1 MRLTEVKQLIK
12 EQVAQYQIDILNENI
27 MRDIWSMLLS
37 SKVKRAIDKYKNQ
50 PEYKELQRKIK
61 QSTTELEVIAQR
73 LEQTVA
79 EKEALIQKFKKQ
91 GYKLEPGMS
100 YKEMYDAVQK
110 EYDKDKSTLPAKYL
124 KDLDKLSK

>member
-1 MRLTEVKQLIK
+1 MRLTEVKKLIK

-50 PEYKELQRKIK
+50 PEYKELQRKIQ

>member
-12 EQVAQYQIDILNENI
+12 EQVAQYQIDRLNENI

-37 SKVKRAIDKYKNQ
+37 NKVKRAIDKYKNQ

-79 EKEALIQKFKKQ
+79 EKESLIQKFKKQ

>member
-1 MRLTEVKQLIK
+1 MRLTEVKKLIK

-50 PEYKELQRKIK
+50 PEYKELQRKIR